1 MTLAKPLQL
10 NQTNYHSTEANRE
23 YFSVSQFKDL
33 MECEAKAM
41 SKINGEFEESYG
53 NVLIVGS
60 YTHAA
65 FESEEAFQQVIEEN
79 SDVIFMKRGNGK
91 YKDFEVADAMIE
103 TIKNDHFTMFAMEGE
118 KEVILTAELFGAKW
132 KCKID
137 SINYHRNTFTDL
149 KTTRSLSQRF
159 WSDKYQKYVSFV
171 EAWDYV
177 LQMAVY
183 REIIQQNTGA
193 YYTPYIVAVTKEDP
207 PDKAVL
213 HFDDTRF
220 QFELDFVEHMM
231 EQFIKLKAGKGTPS
245 RCEKCA
251 YCRKTKQLK
260 DTIEIG
266 ELLA

>member
-10 NQTNYHSTEANRE
+10 TQTNYHSSEANRE
-23 YFSVSQFKDL
+23 YFSVSQFKDF
-33 MECEAKAM
+33 MECESKALA
-41 SKINGEFEESYG
+41 KINEEFEESYG
-53 NVLIVGS
+53 NALLVGS

-65 FESEEAFQQVIEEN
+65 FESDEAFRTINEEN
-79 SDVIFMKRGNGK
+79 SDVIFKKRGGGK
-91 YKDFEVADAMIE
+91 YADFELADLMIE
-103 TIKNDHFTMFAMEGE
+103 TIKNDKFAMFAMEGE
-118 KEVILTAELFGAKW
+118 KEIILTAELFGVPW

-137 SINYHRNTFTDL
+137 SINHSRNTFTDL
-149 KTTRSLSQRF
+149 KTTRSLKQRF

-177 LQMAVY
+177 LQMAMY
-183 REIIQQNTGA
+183 REIIHQNTGA
-193 YYTPYIVAVTKEDP
+193 YYSPYIVAVTKEDP

-213 HFDDTRF
+213 HFDDSRF

-231 EQFIKLKAGKGTPS
+231 DRYIELKAGKTAPS

-260 DTIEIG
+260 DTVEIG
-266 ELLA
+266 ELV